1 MKILRIKLENVLAL
15 LYLPIGITN
24 ITRAN
29 ADYLLLSIMMQAI
42 LIVGFIVA
50 VKVGRYELIRDIKEG
65 YYDEEIAELK
75 KAIASFRKVKKT
87 IANTLTGIKKEFIG
101 SKLKTTKLKDAF

>member
-75 KAIASFRKVKKT
+75 KAIASFSL
-87 IANTLTGIKKEFIG
+87 NSIK
-101 SKLKTTKLKDAF
+101 A